1 MASEQKQIIAI
12 IGATGK
18 TGKWALRCAIQR
30 GFCIKVLAR
39 SPSKI
44 LTTLQEVFPEKD
56 DVKPLMES
64 ITVVEGSVTDCE
76 KVSELLKGSDI
87 VMSFLGMVKP
97 GEWIVKPGVE
107 AVMGAMQKMEAPP
120 KFLTMSS
127 IGMND
132 TRAQGTKA
140 WGCCAVLLIRDFLAK
155 ACFKDMAA
163 AEEWIIANRGSLNV
177 TICRATVLGDKK
189 GYFKDYSAEKKN
201 WKALTADDVK
211 GLTFSID
218 RQHVVEAF
226 FDMCRSGEW
235 DNKEV
240 SIFNVV

>member
-1 MASEQKQIIAI
+1 MASELKQTVAI

-18 TGKWALRCAIQR
+18 TGKWALRCAVQQ
-30 GFCIKVLAR
+30 GFFIKVLAR
-39 SPSKI
+39 SPDKI
-44 LTTLQEVFPEKD
+44 VTSLLEVLPESD
-56 DVKPLMES
+56 DVISLMERV
-64 ITVVEGSVTDCE
+64 TVVEGSVTDGE
-76 KVSELLKGSDI
+76 KVTELLKGADV

-120 KFLTMSS
+120 KFLCMSS

-132 TRAQGTKA
+132 TKVQGTKA
-140 WGCCAVLLIRDFLAK
+140 WGCCVVLLIRDFLAK
-155 ACFKDMAA
+155 ACFRDMAA

-189 GYFKDYSAEKKN
+189 GHFKDYSAEKKN
-201 WKALTADDVK
+201 WKGLAADDVT

-226 FDMCRSGEW
+226 FDMCKTSEW

-240 SIFNVV
+240 SIFNVP